1 MLYLRTGA
9 NGSCKTLFSLE
20 DVRKLQLETKHP
32 VAVNGR
38 FKIYPH
44 KLEEFGWKV
53 IEFKDW
59 EDEPDGT
66 IFLMDEVHNDLPLRP
81 NSAPVP
87 KYVSQLA
94 EHRARGFDFFLLTQH
109 PMNIDAFV
117 RKLIGAPG
125 WHQHLKRRFGA
136 SKSTTVIQWD
146 AVNTSCEKDGSGKNA
161 QSWGRK
167 QPKHVYDWYESAEM
181 HTGKVRIPK
190 QVYTLVAC
198 LVGMI
203 ACVVFAYVRFT
214 QSSKPPE
221 KPAQAQTAQ
230 QATGALG
237 TPSASAKGSENH
249 IQTAA
254 EYAASFQPRIE
265 GLAYTAPRYDDQTK
279 PTTAPY
285 PAACINMGKRCE
297 CYTQQGTGLQVP
309 LATCMQIVKGGF
321 FMDWQQPRSNDV
333 VTKGA
338 HIDGN
343 PGQAMAVR
351 APEPVSTAVEASRLA
366 SDSQALAS
374 MASTRRAVAAPL

>member
-20 DVRKLQLETKHP
+20 DVRKLQLETKRP
-32 VAVNGR
+32 VAINAR

-87 KYVSQLA
+87 RHVSQLA
-94 EHRARGFDFFLLTQH
+94 EHRSRGFDFFLLTQH

-136 SKSTTVIQWD
+136 SNTTTVIQWE
-146 AVNTSCEKDGSGKNA
+146 AVNTNCEKDGSGKNA

-198 LVGMI
+198 LIGMI
-203 ACVVFAYVRFT
+203 ACIVFAYMRFT
-214 QSSKPPE
+214 AGQKPPE
-221 KPAQAQTAQ
+221 KPAQAPTTQQVAGASGTSAAPAQ
-230 QATGALG
+230 S
-237 TPSASAKGSENH
+237 PENH
-249 IQTAA
+249 VLTAV
-254 EYAASFQPRIE
+254 EYAATFQPRIE
-265 GLAYTAPRYDDQTK
+265 GLAYTAPRYDGMTK
-279 PTTAPY
+279 PVSVPY
-285 PAACINMGKRCE
+285 PAACIQMGKRCE
-297 CYTQQGTGLQVP
+297 CYTQQATPLQVP
-309 LATCMQIVKGGF
+309 ASLCTQIVKGGF
-321 FMDWQQPRSNDV
+321 FNDWQQ
-333 VTKGA
+333 A
-338 HIDGN
+338 LQQAAA
-343 PGQAMAVR
+343 GQAPQATPQPIQTQQ
-351 APEPVSTAVEASRLA
+351 PESINFRTPTS
-366 SDSQALAS
+366 
-374 MASTRRAVAAPL
+374 